1 MFLISYTDYGAV
13 ESLLQRSEI
22 EYEKH
27 GATIEV
33 PIEIAPKAQR
43 GSIVFAFDVKTA
55 KLVDL
60 WVLEEEFD

>member
-1 MFLISYTDYGAV
+1 MDTDYHAV
-13 ESLLQRSEI
+13 ESLLKHSEV

-33 PIEIAPKAQR
+33 PLDIAPKGQPGR
-43 GSIVFAFDVKTA
+43 IVFAFDVTTA

-60 WVLEEEFD
+60 WVLEEEID

>member
-22 EYEKH
+22 EYEKY

-33 PIEIAPKAQR
+33 PIEIAPRSQR
-43 GSIVFAFDVKTA
+43 GRIVFAFDVKTG

-60 WVLEEEFD
+60 WVLEEDLD